1 MKFGYKRI
9 LLAAGFCLTAGYA
22 SFPAHAEDEVPAPD
36 TIRAYEERQ
45 AETRT
50 QFEQVARDLASSHGK
65 LEKLRGEIDGIK
77 KDHASLTA
85 AMIQAAKTEKK
96 LSADVDEIGERLT
109 GLADQEEAISLS
121 LESRREVLAEVLGAL
136 QRMGLNPPPALLV
149 TPDDALSSVRSA
161 ILLGAVVPEM
171 RAETRILMTDLAD
184 LGKVRASIE
193 EEKERLGKTIEE
205 QVAEQQRLTMLI
217 EEKNALQAQNQE
229 TLEAEQLRAAEM
241 AERAVTLKELIA
253 ALDTQ
258 ILDARS
264 AKEKELRAEEERQK
278 RRETLAALPVPE
290 ANRLSIDIPFS
301 RQKGNIPLPVSG
313 RLVTRFG
320 QSDDLGQPSQGDTL
334 ATQSG
339 AIVTSPA
346 NGDILYAGPFRSY
359 GQLLILD
366 AGDGYHIVLAG
377 MDRVNVTPGQAV
389 LAGEPIGA
397 MANLQVASASSE
409 FDSVAAGRLYVEF
422 RKDGGTINPAPWWS
436 SNVSGRTKNGS

>member
-1 MKFGYKRI
+1 MGFGFAR
-9 LLAAGFCLTAGYA
+9 LLLLAGFCLTSGLVLAQELETNLGALETYQT
-22 SFPAHAEDEVPAPD
+22 E
-36 TIRAYEERQ
+36 Q
-45 AETRT
+45 NETRA
-50 QFEQVARDLASSHGK
+50 QFEQVARELASSHGK
-65 LEKLRGEIDGIK
+65 LERLREEIDGIK

-96 LSADVDEIGERLT
+96 LSQDIDEIGSRLT
-109 GLADQEEAISLS
+109 ALADQEEAIALS
-121 LESRREVLAEVLGAL
+121 LESRREVLGEVLGAL

-171 RAETRILMTDLAD
+171 RAETRVLKTDLRD
-184 LGKVRASIE
+184 LGTVRANIE
-193 EEKERLGKTIEE
+193 DQKAKLGQTIEE
-205 QVAEQQRLTMLI
+205 QVAEQQRLNLLI
-217 EEKNALQAQNQE
+217 EEKNSLQAQNEE

-241 AERAVTLKELIA
+241 AERAVTLKDLIA
-253 ALDTQ
+253 ALDSQ

-264 AKEKELRAEEERQK
+264 AQEKEMRAEEERQK

-290 ANRLSIDIPFS
+290 ANRLSVAIPFS
-301 RQKGNIPLPVSG
+301 RQKGNISMPVSG
-313 RLVTRFG
+313 RVVSRFG
-320 QSDDLGQPSQGDTL
+320 QNDDLGQSAQGDTV

-377 MDRVNVTPGQAV
+377 MDRINVTPGQAV

-397 MANLQVASASSE
+397 MANLQLATVSSD

-422 RKDGGTINPAPWWS
+422 RKDGATINPAPWWS